1 MAKDDGPIIRTY
13 TYVKQSITSAQD
25 QRTLLESIEL
35 LRFRFILLFYST
47 FFLSTTNFSV
57 FHDMYDLLGKFVH
70 I

>member
-1 MAKDDGPIIRTY
+1 MVKDDGPIIR

-47 FFLSTTNFSV
+47 FFLFTTNFSV